1 VTAAPAR
8 IIVVGGGIVAAS
20 AALALARALPL
31 ATIRLLRPPLDPA
44 ALADRLPATQPIV
57 HRFHAAV
64 GIDGAALVRRAGT
77 SHLLATHYRDW
88 GRGGR
93 SCWIAHGAHGDGPDF
108 ARIWHRSGAAA
119 FADASAAARM
129 AAANRLAAEHPDID
143 PALRLEVEPYL
154 AVLLALAQQAGV
166 EVHACGQVTA
176 ERGPEGLAALIYD
189 GERMAADLFIDASG
203 PAALLLATLDPAF
216 EDWSARLP
224 GSHLLFG
231 EAAPAVPNVA
241 DAAIACPLG
250 WRFRSNG
257 RGATRYLL
265 AHNGDEAAAA
275 AALLGVEPAEA
286 VAIRPGRRPAPWIGN
301 TIAIGDAAA
310 ALGPLGGVNLALAQ
324 SAILRLVELLPGRVP
339 EPLLAREYNRRRR
352 DETDA
357 AADFQ
362 ALFLIQAGA
371 SGPFWARASEA
382 ERSPSLAHLL
392 DHFAARG
399 RIPYREENPLA
410 PELWRAALH
419 GLGVIQRG
427 TDARALALDPALA
440 AERVRQAGAHA
451 TAAAAAAPPYPEALA
466 RAARGR

>member
-1 VTAAPAR
+1 MTAAPAR
-8 IIVVGGGIVAAS
+8 IVVVGGGIVAAS

-31 ATIRLLRPPLDPA
+31 ATILLLRLPLDPA

-64 GIDGAALVRRAGT
+64 GIDGTALVRRAGA

-88 GRGGR
+88 GYRG
-93 SCWIAHGAHGDGPDF
+93 SNFWIAHGAHGDGPDF
-108 ARIWHRSGAAA
+108 ARIWHRSGEGA

-129 AAANRLAAEHPDID
+129 AAANRLADQHPDID

-154 AVLLALAQQAGV
+154 AVLLALARQSRV
-166 EVHACGQVTA
+166 EVRECTQVDP
-176 ERGPEGLAALIYD
+176 EPGPEGLAALVCD
-189 GERMAADLFIDASG
+189 GERSTADLFVDAAG
-203 PAALLLATLDPAF
+203 PGVPLLAALGPGF
-216 EDWSARLP
+216 ESWSARLP
-224 GSHLLFG
+224 GTRLLFG
-231 EAAPAVPNVA
+231 ETPPAVPNVA
-241 DAAIACPLG
+241 DAATACPFG
-250 WRFRSNG
+250 WQLRSNG
-257 RGATRYLL
+257 RGATRHVL
-265 AHNGDEAAAA
+265 AHDGDETTAEV
-275 AALLGVEPAEA
+275 LSGVAPAEA
-286 VAIRPGRRPAPWIGN
+286 VAFSPGRRPAPWIGN
-301 TIAIGDAAA
+301 TIAIGDAAV

-339 EPLLAREYNRRRR
+339 EPLLAREYNRRTR

-362 ALFLIQAGA
+362 ALLLTQAGA
-371 SGPFWARASEA
+371 SGSFWTRASEA

-440 AERVRQAGAHA
+440 AERVRQAGAYA
-451 TAAAAAAPPYPEALA
+451 AAAAAAAPPYPEALA
-466 RAARGR
+466 RAVRGR

>member
-1 VTAAPAR
+1 MTGAPAR
-8 IIVVGGGIVAAS
+8 ITVVGGGTVAAS

-57 HRFHAAV
+57 HRFHTAV
-64 GIDGAALVRRAGT
+64 GIDTAALVRRAGA

-93 SCWIAHGAHGDGPDF
+93 SFWIAHGAHGDGPDF
-108 ARIWHRSGAAA
+108 AQIWRRSGEAP
-119 FADASAAARM
+119 FADASVAARM
-129 AAANRLAAEHPDID
+129 AAANRLAEHPDID

-154 AVLLALAQQAGV
+154 AVLLALAQRVGV
-166 EVHACGQVTA
+166 EVRACRQVAA
-176 ERGPEGLAALIYD
+176 ERGPEGLVALTCD
-189 GERMAADLFIDASG
+189 GERLTADLFVDAAG
-203 PAALLLATLDPAF
+203 PGAPLLVALDPGF

-224 GSHLLFG
+224 GTRLLFG
-231 EAAPAVPNVA
+231 EAAPAAPNVA
-241 DAAIACPLG
+241 DTATACPLG
-250 WRFRSNG
+250 WRLSSNG

-265 AHNGDEAAAA
+265 AHDGDETAA

-286 VAIRPGRRPAPWIGN
+286 IAIRPGRHPAPWIGN
-301 TIAIGDAAA
+301 TVAIGDAAV

-324 SAILRLVELLPGRVP
+324 SAILRLVELLPGRIP
-339 EPLLAREYNRRRR
+339 EPLLAREYNRRTR
-352 DETDA
+352 DETGA

-362 ALFLIQAGA
+362 ALLLTKAGA
-371 SGPFWARASEA
+371 SGLFWARASEA
-382 ERSPSLAHLL
+382 ERSPLLAHLL

-419 GLGVIQRG
+419 GLGVIRRSA
-427 TDARALALDPALA
+427 DARTLALDPALA
-440 AERVRQAGAHA
+440 AERVRRADMYAA
-451 TAAAAAAPPYPEALA
+451 AAAAAAPPYPDTLA
-466 RAARGR
+466 RAVRGR